1 MLRTKNGDEN
11 SYRSDDSVNNI
22 DWSSLK
28 DRSLQYE
35 TMLYYKGLIQMRNRY
50 DIFSDSDTE
59 ISYEQLG
66 SGMTVISFDDG
77 HGGYAKAVINPHKT
91 ALPYTLDGDWNLVA
105 NGTDAG
111 KYVILRE
118 SGSVT
123 VDKISI
129 RIYVNDVLLDR

>member
-1 MLRTKNGDEN
+1 MTEERKLPHSLNLR
-11 SYRSDDSVNNI
+11 
-22 DWSSLK
+22 
-28 DRSLQYE
+28 DRSAL
-35 TMLYYKGLIQMRNRY
+35 TLTGV
-50 DIFSDSDTE
+50 TE
-59 ISYEQLG
+59 
-66 SGMTVISFDDG
+66 VISFDDG

-123 VDKISI
+123 VDTISI